1 MRPGDHE
8 RRHGI
13 PWLSTR
19 VTGVHAPVPSSGVK
33 TCVIRRTERQSEAD
47 EAVVVIRQAMEDV
60 EHPR

>member
-1 MRPGDHE
+1 MRSCDHE

-13 PWLSTR
+13 PVLATQ
-19 VTGVHAPVPSSGVK
+19 VKGPVPSLGVK